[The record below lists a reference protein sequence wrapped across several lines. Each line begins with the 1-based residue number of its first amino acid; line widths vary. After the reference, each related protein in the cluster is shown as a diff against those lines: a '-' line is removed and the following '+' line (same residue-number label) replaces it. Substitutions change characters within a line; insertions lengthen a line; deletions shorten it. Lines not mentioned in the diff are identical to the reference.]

1 MPYNPA
7 SGIYTAALPP
17 VELPTQPLSIFDF
30 LFADRSSSDSPAPW
44 LISADSPTVYTRSQA
59 HQRALDLAR
68 AFHELGLRDG
78 NTTLV
83 FSPNHIDY
91 GPCLWGTFRQGGI
104 ASCANPSY
112 TPSEL
117 AYQLKTVNEHHPVKV
132 LLTHPDS
139 VVTAVQACEQA
150 GFSTEIIVL
159 MQSPSMPPVNVM
171 PLSRGFPTLDD
182 LIEHTR
188 HAAMPPKVS
197 IKPEEART
205 KVALLSFSSGTTGL
219 PKAVV
224 IPHFATSSGRSLGSY
239 RRHPA
244 IRSAN
249 EEGRRG
255 RWLFALLAAKGISH
269 LTHLLLDHIYGLV
282 VVLHGS
288 LYLNTPLVVMPKF
301 TLPIFL
307 DAIQRHRISI
317 LFVVPPMI
325 IMLIKQDTSKYN
337 LSSIKLVMAGAAPLT
352 EETLSAFQQKFDGF
366 IGQGY
371 GMTETSTIVS
381 LFDCSWKGGFP
392 GASAGLLAP
401 NIEAKIVSPEGK
413 PLPPGEIGELWSRGP
428 ANALGYLGNEKATAE
443 TFDDEGFVHTGDE
456 CRMDEQGC
464 LYVVDRI
471 KERVLPFA
479 LIKVSG
485 YQVAPAELEGHLLTH
500 PDVQDVAVIGI
511 PDEKRGEAPKA
522 YVVPSSAFLSQV
534 SHNSTRQAE
543 QARLALVASI
553 KKHVLDHKIK
563 YKALVEVEFMEAIP
577 KTPSGKLLRKDL
589 RVRHAKTVKAR
600 AAKL

>member
-30 LFADRSSSDSPAPW
+30 LFADGSSSHSPAPW
-44 LISADSPTVYTRSQA
+44 LISVDSPTVYTRIQA

-150 GFSTEIIVL
+150 GFSTEMIVL
-159 MQSPSMPPVNVM
+159 IQSPSTAPVNVM

-188 HAAMPPKVS
+188 HVAMPTKVS
-197 IKPEEART
+197 IKPEESRT

-224 IPHFATSSGRSLGSY
+224 ISHFAV
-239 RRHPA
+239 
-244 IRSAN
+244 IAN
-249 EEGRRG
+249 V
-255 RWLFALLAAKGISH
+255 LQAAAHWDHTVDIQPYDPRTKKGDVVVGC
-269 LTHLLLDHIYGLV
+269 LPFYHIYGLV

-301 TLPIFL
+301 TLPTFL

-352 EETLSAFQQKFDGF
+352 EETLNAFQQKFDGF

-392 GASAGLLAP
+392 GASAGLLVP

-471 KERVLPFA
+471 KE

-522 YVVPSSAFLSQV
+522 YVVPSPAFLSQV

-553 KKHVLDHKIK
+553 KKHILDHKIK
-563 YKALVEVEFMEAIP
+563 YKALAEVEFMEAIP

-589 RVRHAKTVKAR
+589 RVRHAKTVKER